1 MPASN
6 IQQSLAETANLL
18 RNELPNLMG
27 VYLFGSQAQQN
38 AGPDSDLDLAV
49 LVDGYVAP
57 LRLWELSNTL
67 ANQLAIEVD
76 LVDLRAASTVMQYQI
91 LTTGKRLWRRGPE
104 TDHFELFVLSEK
116 FDMDIWRKPLIDQI
130 QRQGH
135 IHGR

>member
-6 IQQSLAETANLL
+6 IQQRLAETATLL

-27 VYLFGSQAQQN
+27 VYLFGSQAQKI

-49 LVDGYVAP
+49 LVGGYVEP

-76 LVDLRAASTVMQYQI
+76 LVDLRAASTVMQFQI
-91 LTTGKRLWRRGPE
+91 LTTGKRLWRCGPE